1 MLLNPATAAKSSSL
15 SLVEGLHEER
25 QFCLSSFSYQR
36 GSVRIEW
43 PGGDS
48 VRKAKYVGALLVV
61 VGILFRPESAVE
73 GAQRAMR
80 LWVSSVAPALFPF
93 LVLMPVLTGP
103 EACAAY
109 TALFSRIMQP
119 LFRLPGQAAP
129 AVFIGM
135 ISGSPGG
142 AIATARI
149 AGQSGMQCGQVWR
162 IALAVAGVSPAFLV
176 MGVGQGLYGSAALG
190 AKLALIQMAVQLILL
205 FALRSCFCG
214 ETECATLKLEQTQDQ
229 PVRQAVEHVLV
240 ICGYMVFFSALACV
254 AASMLGKE
262 SGLALLLL
270 MDLPSGLAE
279 LSACSFSGASFV
291 LGAAIGFGGLCIGMQ
306 NLDVLGPTGLSLRD
320 YIAVRCMGAALMG
333 VGCMLVLPESTIRLA
348 ERVQNPINACAFSVL
363 IAAVLALPGMV
374 YFSKKYL
381 INRARMT
388 AKTR

>member
-1 MLLNPATAAKSSSL
+1 M
-15 SLVEGLHEER
+15 
-25 QFCLSSFSYQR
+25 
-36 GSVRIEW
+36 
-43 PGGDS
+43 
-48 VRKAKYVGALLVV
+48 GALLVI
-61 VGILFRPESAVE
+61 VGILLRPESAVA

-103 EACAAY
+103 EACTAY

-119 LFRLPGQAAP
+119 LFHLPGQAAP
-129 AVFIGM
+129 AVVIGM

-149 AGQSGMQCGQVWR
+149 AGQSGMQCGQAWR

-205 FALRSCFCG
+205 FALRSFFSG
-214 ETECATLKLEQTQDQ
+214 ETQKTTLKPDRAQDQ

-254 AASMLGKE
+254 AASLLGKE

-279 LSACSFSGASFV
+279 LSVYSFPGAPFT

-306 NLDVLGPTGLSLRD
+306 NLDVLGSTGLSLRD
-320 YIAVRCMGAALMG
+320 YIAVRCMGASLMG
-333 VGCMLVLPESTIRLA
+333 MGCMLVLPESAVTLA
-348 ERVQNPINACAFSVL
+348 ERVRNPINACAFSVL
-363 IAAVLALPGMV
+363 IAAVLALLGMIH
-374 YFSKKYL
+374 FTKKYL
-381 INRARMT
+381 INKDGVT

>member
-1 MLLNPATAAKSSSL
+1 M
-15 SLVEGLHEER
+15 
-25 QFCLSSFSYQR
+25 
-36 GSVRIEW
+36 
-43 PGGDS
+43 
-48 VRKAKYVGALLVV
+48 GALLVV
-61 VGILFRPESAVE
+61 AGILLRPESAVV

-80 LWVSSVAPALFPF
+80 LWVSGVAPALFPF

-119 LFRLPGQAAP
+119 LFHLPGQAAP
-129 AVFIGM
+129 AVVIGM

-149 AGQSGMQCGQVWR
+149 AGQSGMQCGQAWR

-190 AKLALIQMAVQLILL
+190 AKLALLQMTVQLILL
-205 FALRSCFCG
+205 FALRSFFSG
-214 ETECATLKLEQTQDQ
+214 EKQSTTLKIAEAQDQ
-229 PVRQAVEHVLV
+229 PVHQAVEHMLV

-254 AASMLGKE
+254 AASMLGKGP
-262 SGLALLLL
+262 GLALLLF

-279 LSACSFSGASFV
+279 LSACSFRGASFV
-291 LGAAIGFGGLCIGMQ
+291 LGAAIGFAGLCIGMQ
-306 NLDVLGPTGLSLRD
+306 NLDVLGPTGLSMRD
-320 YIAVRCMGAALMG
+320 YFAVRCMGAALMG
-333 VGCMLVLPESTIRLA
+333 VGCMFVLPESTITL
-348 ERVQNPINACAFSVL
+348 EEQVQNPINACAFSAL
-363 IAAVLALPGMV
+363 IAAVLALPCMI

-381 INRARMT
+381 INKVRMT